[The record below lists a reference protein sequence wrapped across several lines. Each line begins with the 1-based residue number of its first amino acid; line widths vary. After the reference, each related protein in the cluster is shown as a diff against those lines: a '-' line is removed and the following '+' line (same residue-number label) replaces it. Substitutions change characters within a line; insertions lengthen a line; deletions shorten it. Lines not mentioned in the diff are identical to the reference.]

1 VKVGMQSSKAFD
13 DYTVFMR
20 AMGVALSPLR
30 DGDNDLT
37 LYCAGTRKL
46 QGFLDGFVNL
56 TENGMV
62 NRGMSIK
69 LYPVAPNWMEH
80 HVAEMDY
87 FAYLSRP
94 MDKWSRLTHLA
105 DEAGIETGIF
115 QY

>member
-1 VKVGMQSSKAFD
+1 MKVGMQSSKAFD

-20 AMGVALSPLR
+20 AMGVALSPLK
-30 DGDNDLT
+30 NDEKEL
-37 LYCAGTRKL
+37 LIYCAGTRKL

-69 LYPVAPNWMEH
+69 LHPVAPRWMESH
-80 HVAEMDY
+80 IKELDY
-87 FAYLSRP
+87 FIYLSRP
-94 MDKWSRLTHLA
+94 MDSWSRLTHLA
-105 DEAGIETGIF
+105 DEADIETGIF